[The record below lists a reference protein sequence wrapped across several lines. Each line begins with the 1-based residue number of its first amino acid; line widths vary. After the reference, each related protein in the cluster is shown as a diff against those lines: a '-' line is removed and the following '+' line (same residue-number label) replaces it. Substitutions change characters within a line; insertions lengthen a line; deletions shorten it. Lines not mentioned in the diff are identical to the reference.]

1 LPYFDVRVTDKPF
14 VENDVNLMRQIL
26 QRDRKL
32 MREILI

>member
-1 LPYFDVRVTDKPF
+1 VTDKPF

-32 MREILI
+32 MSEILI